1 MSAYFSLPMYSASI
15 DQRLRLI
22 AGKCTKCG
30 TLAYPQRQVCIGCGN
45 GTFDQ
50 VPLSGHGTIYTFTVI
65 ARGGAPAEFD
75 EQQTMTGVIPVGIIE
90 LAEGPK
96 IVGQLTDVAIDKI
109 EIGMPVT
116 AVARRLYDQ
125 EGIIR
130 YGTKFAPRES
140 ADG

>member
-22 AGKCTKCG
+22 AGKCTNCG
-30 TLAYPQRQVCIGCGN
+30 TLAYPQRQVCISCGN
-45 GTFDQ
+45 QKFDEA
-50 VPLSGHGTIYTFTVI
+50 PLSGNGKIYTFTVI

-90 LAEGPK
+90 LDEGPK
-96 IVGQLTDVAIDKI
+96 VVGQLTGISVDKI
-109 EIGMPVT
+109 AIGMPVK
-116 AVARRLYDQ
+116 AVVRKLYDQ

-140 ADG
+140 VNA